1 MDRVGQRHENDGCK
15 WCKEWKKAEQMVSV
29 AVQTDVSPAMCR
41 EFVVEER
48 GTLLDKQCETEFSS
62 TSTEH
67 PIIQSSCS

>member
-1 MDRVGQRHENDGCK
+1 
-15 WCKEWKKAEQMVSV
+15 MVSV

-48 GTLLDKQCETEFSS
+48 GTLLDTQCETEFSS

-67 PIIQSSCS
+67 CSTNHPVADSKCNTIKLEPTWT